1 MKQLIAEWLWRAA
14 IICALAWIGMELRQI
29 HEDLTQPADEVSASA
44 PDDVQRTLDGLNED
58 VAQLNDKVDAI
69 MVAMMQ
75 LKR

>member
-14 IICALAWIGMELRQI
+14 VICALAWIGMELRQI
-29 HEDLTQPADEVSASA
+29 HEDLNQPADEVSASA

-58 VAQLNDKVDAI
+58 VAQLNDKVNAI